1 MTEREVNQSELTT
14 RNLEAVSDA
23 LSAEAAAAQGGNQS
37 PRGRKAYYRVPS
49 YESSDT
55 GDHTRRVSL
64 DSGFDSSVTA
74 HARKLEHNERVLS
87 VQPEGLKGLDRKT
100 LRSEQS
106 IDTFVNLKGCLQWL
120 NHSQELKE
128 GRLED
133 DDDEDA
139 VDSPLC
145 VVHPEGRFRAGW
157 DVMISIF
164 MMYLS
169 WIVPFRVGVLTAE
182 EDQRFQDDHRSLSGF
197 DILVDFIFLLDII
210 IQFRTAYFD
219 RSEQRWQWATKEMAL
234 HYAKR
239 TFVLD
244 VIATVPFVARGLIGV
259 EDVSLGQRFGGR
271 LFRLLKLFHIP
282 RVMKASKR
290 LGYLYHLWVHYIGKT
305 EGLGRLLWWLS
316 VMLLLTHWIACGFVL
331 IGDPNGND
339 PTCVEFDVPPDRCSW
354 LEINQVYLRGIDY
367 RYFIAVH
374 WAVQTL
380 TTVGY
385 GNVSI
390 NTITEFIYQ
399 SIMMVVGVSWYAYV
413 VSAAATAI
421 RSFDIRNDLI
431 RERMRAVNDFIA
443 DSGFPSALATSVRN
457 HFKHIYALEAEE
469 TTRRA
474 DYDRVEIIQELPQYL
489 LRRVMASLAAPT
501 LKALPQLE
509 ILSDSAL
516 VELILLMQPIRAQP
530 GEVILREDSRGQ
542 DMYFLV
548 HGKVQVMRHG
558 HRVCSLHKG
567 AYFGEQACLPIALA
581 WSIYRDLRGSATP
594 SDVSGESPADDYEST
609 KRAADLLVTATDR
622 ANAEKAKTHRKVS
635 HNKGAENTTSVRSTE
650 SQGTGVS
657 SLSEVDMPDP
667 LRPVSPLDGDLTE
680 TSESSVPS
688 GSLARSHGW
697 ASLRNI
703 QWSSSETEDGPGTG
717 GVKAM
722 ARSLSTRGLGSPG
735 KPTSSPNAKKQ
746 KINQATIEKTKK
758 HLAETKKR
766 AEFMDL
772 SENRHLK
779 IDALQQATRIVHDE
793 PEEHPADRR
802 TSTIIAAAN
811 CDLLR
816 LDRHSVM
823 KLCSLH
829 VEFLELV
836 CRSAREHY
844 DLQHKLLSHR
854 LRHHVPAAA
863 LARHPALTAPHHRK
877 KGNGF
882 FFRRTRSDLTGAAG
896 PLSPSSPNLLPEVKE
911 TEPNHAGHPLH
922 PSEDV
927 LEHLRADLSS
937 SPEAGSS
944 SHDTTK
950 ELIEAAARLQ
960 NAKTRSEYLRASS
973 LESNDDNADED
984 DDGPFGA
991 HDAAGTSA
999 RLLSSDSSEEIGLT
1013 LSARSSRPLL
1023 ADQGEAKEQAA
1034 ERGDSEESGS
1044 PDDSSGERPTL
1055 GFLHHFT
1062 DATKGDDSS

>member
-1 MTEREVNQSELTT
+1 MSSIRSSLTGSRRHWLCKFKKRSLLGDGRRSPGRFSRLWHASSAQLQDLLKVARELELRCFHCTHERRRLEKRGKMLTNAIDCATEAREKAADQRDSWRRGSKCSRSCGGEAADDGRFGQHSWLGSGEKRGMTEREVNQSELTT

-509 ILSDSAL
+509 ILSDRCAPLQIS
-516 VELILLMQPIRAQP
+516 V
-530 GEVILREDSRGQ
+530 
-542 DMYFLV
+542 
-548 HGKVQVMRHG
+548 
-558 HRVCSLHKG
+558 
-567 AYFGEQACLPIALA
+567 ACDQL
-581 WSIYRDLRGSATP
+581 
-594 SDVSGESPADDYEST
+594 
-609 KRAADLLVTATDR
+609 ADL
-622 ANAEKAKTHRKVS
+622 
-635 HNKGAENTTSVRSTE
+635 
-650 SQGTGVS
+650 
-657 SLSEVDMPDP
+657 
-667 LRPVSPLDGDLTE
+667 
-680 TSESSVPS
+680 
-688 GSLARSHGW
+688 
-697 ASLRNI
+697 
-703 QWSSSETEDGPGTG
+703 
-717 GVKAM
+717 
-722 ARSLSTRGLGSPG
+722 
-735 KPTSSPNAKKQ
+735 
-746 KINQATIEKTKK
+746 
-758 HLAETKKR
+758 
-766 AEFMDL
+766 
-772 SENRHLK
+772 
-779 IDALQQATRIVHDE
+779 
-793 PEEHPADRR
+793 
-802 TSTIIAAAN
+802 
-811 CDLLR
+811 
-816 LDRHSVM
+816 
-823 KLCSLH
+823 
-829 VEFLELV
+829 
-836 CRSAREHY
+836 
-844 DLQHKLLSHR
+844 
-854 LRHHVPAAA
+854 
-863 LARHPALTAPHHRK
+863 
-877 KGNGF
+877 
-882 FFRRTRSDLTGAAG
+882 
-896 PLSPSSPNLLPEVKE
+896 
-911 TEPNHAGHPLH
+911 
-922 PSEDV
+922 
-927 LEHLRADLSS
+927 
-937 SPEAGSS
+937 
-944 SHDTTK
+944 
-950 ELIEAAARLQ
+950 
-960 NAKTRSEYLRASS
+960 
-973 LESNDDNADED
+973 
-984 DDGPFGA
+984 
-991 HDAAGTSA
+991 
-999 RLLSSDSSEEIGLT
+999 
-1013 LSARSSRPLL
+1013 
-1023 ADQGEAKEQAA
+1023 
-1034 ERGDSEESGS
+1034 
-1044 PDDSSGERPTL
+1044 
-1055 GFLHHFT
+1055 
-1062 DATKGDDSS
+1062 